1 MRPSIR
7 MIEFLKSLV
16 QIKSI
21 SPNDNGCLNLIEKE
35 LENLNFQCKRI
46 NYMNV
51 ENLYATIGNSGK
63 LFCFLGHTD
72 VVPSGPEDKWKY
84 PPFSATIEDDIL
96 YGRGVAD
103 MKAPVAAFIE
113 ATKEFLN
120 SNDEPNFRLAMLLTS
135 NEEGTSKD
143 GFIDKIIDKM
153 IKDNEIIDFC
163 LVGEPTSSEKVADC
177 VRIGRRGSLGGYLK
191 IYGKQG
197 HIAYPEKVV
206 NPILLSG
213 DLISKLNNKIW
224 DNGNISFDPTSF
236 QISNINSGTGAHNVV
251 PGELELV
258 FNFRFSPESSEESL
272 KHDFESI
279 LNDLNLNFD
288 LKWDLNG
295 NPYYTKENFFKDI
308 VSNSIQEVT
317 GYKPEFNAKGGT
329 SDGRFVAKMNSEIIE
344 LGPVNKSIH
353 QIDEHV
359 KISELWTLKDIYK
372 KILFNLNQVL

>member
-1 MRPSIR
+1 
-7 MIEFLKSLV
+7 MIELLQNLI

-21 SPNDNGCLNLIEKE
+21 SPKDNGCFDLIEKE
-35 LENLNFQCKRI
+35 LQSLNFKLERI
-46 NYMNV
+46 NYQNI
-51 ENLYATIGNSGK
+51 ENLYATIGTSGK

-84 PPFSATIEDDIL
+84 PPFSATIDGDLL
-96 YGRGVAD
+96 YGRGTAD

-113 ATKEFLN
+113 SVKEFLN
-120 SNDEPNFRLAMLLTS
+120 SEEKLNFRLAILLTS

-143 GFIDKIIDKM
+143 GFIDKMIDKM
-153 IKDNEIIDFC
+153 IQDNEIIDFC

-177 VRIGRRGSLGGYLK
+177 VRVGRRGSLGGHLK

-213 DLISKLNNKIW
+213 DLISELNKKIW
-224 DNGNISFDPTSF
+224 DSGNISFDPTSF
-236 QISNINSGTGAHNVV
+236 QISNISAGTGAHNVV
-251 PGELELV
+251 PGELELT
-258 FNFRFSPESSEESL
+258 FNFRFSPESSEKSL
-272 KHDFESI
+272 KSDFESI
-279 LNDLNLNFD
+279 LNKLKLNYDLD
-288 LKWDLNG
+288 WDLNG
-295 NPYYTKENFFKDI
+295 NPYYTEGKFFKDI
-308 VSNSIQEVT
+308 VSNSIKEVT
-317 GYKPEFNAKGGT
+317 GYVPELNAKGGT

-353 QIDEHV
+353 QIDEHI

-372 KILFNLNQVL
+372 KILFNLNQAL

>member
-1 MRPSIR
+1 
-7 MIEFLKSLV
+7 MIELLQNLI

-21 SPNDNGCLNLIEKE
+21 SPKDNGCFDLIEKE
-35 LENLNFQCKRI
+35 LQSLNFKLERI
-46 NYMNV
+46 NYQNI
-51 ENLYATIGNSGK
+51 ENLYATIGTSGK

-84 PPFSATIEDDIL
+84 PPFSATIDGDLL
-96 YGRGVAD
+96 YGRGTAD

-113 ATKEFLN
+113 SVKEFLN
-120 SNDEPNFRLAMLLTS
+120 SEEKLNFRLAILLTS

-153 IKDNEIIDFC
+153 IQDNEIIDFC

-177 VRIGRRGSLGGYLK
+177 VRVGRRGSLGGHLK

-197 HIAYPEKVV
+197 HVAYPEKVV

-213 DLISKLNNKIW
+213 DLISELNKKIW
-224 DNGNISFDPTSF
+224 DSGNISFDPTSF
-236 QISNINSGTGAHNVV
+236 QISNISAGTGAHNVV
-251 PGELELV
+251 PGELELT
-258 FNFRFSPESSEESL
+258 FNFRFSPESSEKSL
-272 KHDFESI
+272 KSDFESI
-279 LNDLNLNFD
+279 LNKLKLNYDLD
-288 LKWDLNG
+288 WDLNG
-295 NPYYTKENFFKDI
+295 NPYYTEGKFFKDI
-308 VSNSIQEVT
+308 VSNSIKEVT
-317 GYKPEFNAKGGT
+317 GYIPELNAKGGT

-353 QIDEHV
+353 QIDEHI

-372 KILFNLNQVL
+372 KILFNLNQAL

>member
-1 MRPSIR
+1 
-7 MIEFLKSLV
+7 MIELLQNLI

-21 SPNDNGCLNLIEKE
+21 SPKDNGCFELIENE
-35 LENLNFQCKRI
+35 LQSLNFQLERI
-46 NYMNV
+46 NYQNI
-51 ENLYATIGNSGK
+51 ENLYATIGTSGK

-84 PPFSATIEDDIL
+84 PPFSATIDGDLL
-96 YGRGVAD
+96 YGRGTAD

-113 ATKEFLN
+113 SVKEFLN
-120 SNDEPNFRLAMLLTS
+120 SEEKLNFRLAILLTS

-153 IKDNEIIDFC
+153 IQDNEIIDFC

-177 VRIGRRGSLGGYLK
+177 VRVGRRGSLGGHLK

-197 HIAYPEKVV
+197 HVAYPEKVV

-213 DLISKLNNKIW
+213 DLISELNKKIW
-224 DNGNISFDPTSF
+224 DSGNISFDPTSF
-236 QISNINSGTGAHNVV
+236 QISNISAGTGAHNVV
-251 PGELELV
+251 PGELELT
-258 FNFRFSPESSEESL
+258 FNFRFSPESSEKSL
-272 KHDFESI
+272 KSDFESI
-279 LNDLNLNFD
+279 LNKLKLNYDLD
-288 LKWDLNG
+288 WDLNG
-295 NPYYTKENFFKDI
+295 NPYYTEGKFFKDI
-308 VSNSIQEVT
+308 VSSSIKEVT
-317 GYKPEFNAKGGT
+317 GYIPELNAKGGT

-353 QIDEHV
+353 QIDEHI

-372 KILFNLNQVL
+372 KILFNLNQAL

>member
-1 MRPSIR
+1 
-7 MIEFLKSLV
+7 MIELLQNLI

-21 SPNDNGCLNLIEKE
+21 SPKDNGCFELIEKE
-35 LENLNFQCKRI
+35 LQSLNFQLERI
-46 NYMNV
+46 NYQNI
-51 ENLYATIGNSGK
+51 ENLYATIGTSGK

-84 PPFSATIEDDIL
+84 PPFSATIDGDLL
-96 YGRGVAD
+96 YGRGTAD

-113 ATKEFLN
+113 SVKEFLN
-120 SNDEPNFRLAMLLTS
+120 SEEKLNFRLAILLTS

-153 IKDNEIIDFC
+153 IQDNEIIDFC

-177 VRIGRRGSLGGYLK
+177 VRVGRRGSLGGHLK

-197 HIAYPEKVV
+197 HVAYPEKVV

-213 DLISKLNNKIW
+213 DLISELNKKIW
-224 DNGNISFDPTSF
+224 DSGNISFDPTSF
-236 QISNINSGTGAHNVV
+236 QISNISAGTGAHNVV
-251 PGELELV
+251 PGELDLT
-258 FNFRFSPESSEESL
+258 FNFRFSPESSEKSL
-272 KHDFESI
+272 KSDFESI
-279 LNDLNLNFD
+279 LNKLKLNYDLD
-288 LKWDLNG
+288 WDLNG
-295 NPYYTKENFFKDI
+295 NPYYTEGKFFKDI
-308 VSNSIQEVT
+308 VSNSIKEVT
-317 GYKPEFNAKGGT
+317 GYMPELNAKGGT

-353 QIDEHV
+353 QIDEHI

-372 KILFNLNQVL
+372 KILFNLNQAL

>member
-1 MRPSIR
+1 
-7 MIEFLKSLV
+7 MIELLQNLI

-21 SPNDNGCLNLIEKE
+21 SPKDNGCFDLIEKE
-35 LENLNFQCKRI
+35 LQSLNFKLERI
-46 NYMNV
+46 NYQNI
-51 ENLYATIGNSGK
+51 ENLYATIGTSGK

-84 PPFSATIEDDIL
+84 PPFSATIDGDLL
-96 YGRGVAD
+96 YGRGTAD

-113 ATKEFLN
+113 SVKEFLN
-120 SNDEPNFRLAMLLTS
+120 SEEKLNFRLAILLTS

-153 IKDNEIIDFC
+153 IQDNEIIDFC

-177 VRIGRRGSLGGYLK
+177 VRVGRRGSLGGHLK

-197 HIAYPEKVV
+197 HIAYPDKVV

-213 DLISKLNNKIW
+213 DLISELNKKIW
-224 DNGNISFDPTSF
+224 DSGNISFDPTSF
-236 QISNINSGTGAHNVV
+236 QISNINAGTGAHNVV
-251 PGELELV
+251 PGELELT
-258 FNFRFSPESSEESL
+258 FNFRFSPESSEKSL
-272 KHDFESI
+272 KSDFESI
-279 LNDLNLNFD
+279 LNKLKLNYDLD
-288 LKWDLNG
+288 WDLNG
-295 NPYYTKENFFKDI
+295 NPYYTEGKFFRNI
-308 VSNSIQEVT
+308 VSNSIKEVT
-317 GYKPEFNAKGGT
+317 GYMPELNAKGGT

-353 QIDEHV
+353 QIDEHI

-372 KILFNLNQVL
+372 KILFNLNQAL

>member
-1 MRPSIR
+1 
-7 MIEFLKSLV
+7 MIELLQNLV

-21 SPNDNGCLNLIEKE
+21 SPKDMGCFDLIEKE
-35 LENLNFQCKRI
+35 LQDLNFKIERI
-46 NYMNV
+46 NYQNV
-51 ENLYATIGNSGK
+51 ENLYATIGTSGK

-72 VVPSGPEDKWKY
+72 VVPTGPEDKWKY
-84 PPFSATIEDDIL
+84 PPFSATIEGDLL
-96 YGRGVAD
+96 YGRGTAD
-103 MKAPVAAFIE
+103 MKAPVAAFVE
-113 ATKEFLN
+113 SAKEFLN
-120 SNDEPNFRLAMLLTS
+120 STEELNFRLAILLTS

-153 IKDNEIIDFC
+153 IQDDEIIDFC

-177 VRIGRRGSLGGYLK
+177 VRVGRRGSLGGNLK

-197 HIAYPEKVV
+197 HIAYPEKVI

-213 DLISKLNNKIW
+213 DLISELNNKIW
-224 DNGNISFDPTSF
+224 DNGNTSFDPTSF
-236 QISNINSGTGAHNVV
+236 QISNIKSGTGAHNVV
-251 PGELELV
+251 PGELELT

-272 KHDFESI
+272 KDDFESI
-279 LNDLNLNFD
+279 LNDLNLNWD
-288 LKWDLNG
+288 LNWDLNG
-295 NPYYTKENFFKDI
+295 NPYYTEENFFKDI
-308 VSNSIQEVT
+308 VSNSIKEIT
-317 GYKPEFNAKGGT
+317 GYTPELNAKGGT

-372 KILFNLNQVL
+372 KILSNLNQAL